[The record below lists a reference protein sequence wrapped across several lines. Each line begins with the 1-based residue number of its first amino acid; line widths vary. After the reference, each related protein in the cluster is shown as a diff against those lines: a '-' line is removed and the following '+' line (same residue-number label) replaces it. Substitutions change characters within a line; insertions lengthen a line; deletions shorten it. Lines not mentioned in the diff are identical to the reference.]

1 MASAAMAIERGCMPV
16 GQRGTVSQGFEAVR
30 HRQLLAD
37 LHPVARLARDAPDA
51 AHGGHLT
58 LAARAK
64 GTGFNT
70 PKEWG
75 H

>member
-1 MASAAMAIERGCMPV
+1 MALAAMAMERGCMPT
-16 GQRGTVSQGFEAVR
+16 GQRGTVS
-30 HRQLLAD
+30 LAH
-37 LHPVARLARDAPDA
+37 LHPVAGLARDALDA
-51 AHGGHLT
+51 AHGGHQT

-70 PKEWG
+70 PNEWG